1 MIRTTTD
8 ESHSE
13 GGSLTTEEIT
23 GGGGVTSEILNPDLV
38 WEEWDLTTG
47 RQRRSSRAEL
57 EQLDRKTK
65 VVALSEASGICSEL
79 PSIVWRRGNNT
90 AAPSPLCAGWREELP
105 LQVTPGDHHH
115 HNSDVIT
122 MWLWQPW
129 IKRLTLTMLLWW
141 FDCTKSQ
148 YGSRS
153 NTTESDH
160 HQQQAPGQTRLGFT
174 HFKFNCSVIVLHFF
188 AINYPVI
195 SRGPVNLALAI
206 FLQFIKIDTNG
217 QRLKFPMNLK
227 LVGSPLT
234 Y

>member
-1 MIRTTTD
+1 MTRNSTTD
-8 ESHSE
+8 ESLPVGGSPTIEETIE
-13 GGSLTTEEIT
+13 GGD
-23 GGGGVTSEILNPDLV
+23 VTSEIPNPDLV
-38 WEEWDLTTG
+38 CDTWDLTTC

-57 EQLDRKTK
+57 ELLDRRMK
-65 VVALSEASGICSEL
+65 VGALSGASGTCSEL
-79 PSIVWRRGNNT
+79 PSIAWRRGDST
-90 AAPSPLCAGWREELP
+90 AAPSLLSAGWREELP
-105 LQVTPGDHHH
+105 RQ
-115 HNSDVIT
+115 VIT
-122 MWLWQPW
+122 LMWLWQPW